1 MKLNKKLLTAALAG
15 ALIVT
20 AVPANTFAEKNSAE
34 DSYTEELNL
43 SKEQAA
49 ARMDELAK
57 QIAELSARRAE
68 IVTREW
74 KPGETSEGLI
84 EKLQKEEA
92 AAKANYEIAKA
103 NFEAR
108 AKEWEAA
115 KDAQE
120 KARLAKRK
128 AIDAYNSKVGEY
140 ERLVKEA
147 EAARDAA
154 KKEAKEKYDDT
165 IASINRKYE
174 VAQTNLDRVEKELAA
189 AQKALETALDEDEN
203 VPEGTNA
210 QIDQAKKA
218 VRDLEAKVAQLKNE
232 RAKAN
237 DEKITVQNSA
247 DETLAN
253 ANKQADT
260 LFQAKLQELN
270 KKYKLNDNYGD
281 AAAELTLIERAKLK
295 AIKDYDEAK
304 AYSDVAFKKYLAAD
318 KAYEAASKAYAKAN
332 QRAYKVTEELKS
344 IEKQL
349 KEKYVRLNII
359 LKDQNKGINSLAGKL
374 DADMIKE
381 IENFAELSKS
391 EQAEAIAKLQA
402 ELNKLKEEYDKTK
415 DEIKEV
421 KSVYTYKF
429 AVKDTAGKGVQGLS
443 LTFTNIEDSTKVYV
457 GTSDENGDIVVKGIA
472 EGTYK
477 IAVTHVPTGY
487 KVVQKGKMVSE
498 VKGLFRPEAE
508 VKAEN
513 NVEEKEAAKES
524 EVTIP
529 EYITIK
535 GAEKDNKEEKDK
547 KEEKDE
553 KVIDGGTIIVDKKDK
568 EEKDNNEKKP
578 EDNKKEDSK
587 KEDNKKEDS
596 KKEDSKADKPAKKE
610 KKKLPKAGAAA
621 EAATIAAAAMAT
633 MGGAY
638 LSLKK
643 RK

>member
-15 ALIVT
+15 ALVVT
-20 AVPANTFAEKNSAE
+20 AVPAGTFAEKNSAE
-34 DSYTEELNL
+34 NTYTEELNL
-43 SKEQAA
+43 TKQQAA
-49 ARMDELAK
+49 ARMDQLAK
-57 QIAELSARRAE
+57 QIAELSARRAA
-68 IVTREW
+68 IVTQEW
-74 KPGETSEGLI
+74 EAGQTSEGLI

-92 AAKANYEIAKA
+92 AAKKAYEAAKANYEAAAKA
-103 NFEAR
+103 
-108 AKEWEAA
+108 WENA

-128 AIDAYNSKVGEY
+128 AIDAYDAKVGEY

-154 KKEAKEKYDDT
+154 KKEAKRKFDDT
-165 IASINRKYE
+165 IANSNRKFE
-174 VAQTNLDRVEKELAA
+174 VAQTNVDRAQIELNAA
-189 AQKALETALDEDEN
+189 KKALATVEDDEEN

-210 QIDQAKKA
+210 QIAQAKKA
-218 VRDLEAKVAQLKNE
+218 VRDAQARLAQAENE
-232 RAKAN
+232 KAKAH
-237 DEKITVQNSA
+237 DEKVEA
-247 DETLAN
+247 HAAAGKTLEN
-253 ANKQADT
+253 AIKQADT
-260 LFQAKLQELN
+260 LFQAKLHELN
-270 KKYKLNDNYGD
+270 KKYRLNDNYGD

-295 AIKDYDEAK
+295 AIKDFDNARANAE
-304 AYSDVAFKKYLAAD
+304 VAFRNYLAAEKSYD
-318 KAYEAASKAYAKAN
+318 AASKAYAKAN

-349 KEKYVRLNII
+349 KEKYVRINII
-359 LKDQNKGINSLAGKL
+359 LKDQNQGINSLAGKL

-391 EQAEAIAKLQA
+391 EQAAAIAKLQT

-429 AVKDTAGKGVQGLS
+429 AVKDTTGKGVQGLT
-443 LTFTNIEDSTKVYV
+443 LQFTNIEDSTKVYN
-457 GTSDENGDIVVKGIA
+457 GTSDEKGDIVVKGIA

-477 IAVTHVPTGY
+477 IAVTHIPTGY

-513 NVEEKEAAKES
+513 NVEEAKKDEAKKEA
-524 EVTIP
+524 EVEIP
-529 EYITIK
+529 EYVTIK
-535 GAEKDNKEEKDK
+535 GGKEDK
-547 KEEKDE
+547 KEEKENKDE
-553 KVIDGGTIIVDKKDK
+553 KVVDGGTIVVEKEKDNKDNTKKPEK
-568 EEKDNNEKKP
+568 EEKENNKKP
-578 EDNKKEDSK
+578 
-587 KEDNKKEDS
+587 
-596 KKEDSKADKPAKKE
+596 AKPAKKE
-610 KKKLPKAGAAA
+610 KAELPKAGAAA

>member
-15 ALIVT
+15 ALVVT
-20 AVPANTFAEKNSAE
+20 AVPAGTFAEKNGAE
-34 DSYTEELNL
+34 NSYTEELNL
-43 SKEQAA
+43 TKEQAA
-49 ARMDELAK
+49 ARMDVLAK
-57 QIAELSARRAE
+57 KIAELSARRAA
-68 IVTREW
+68 IVTQEW
-74 KPGETSEGLI
+74 EAGQTSEGLI

-92 AAKANYEIAKA
+92 AAKKAYEAAKA
-103 NFEAR
+103 NFEAA
-108 AKEWEAA
+108 AKAWEDA

-120 KARLAKRK
+120 QARLAKRK
-128 AIDAYNSKVGEY
+128 ALDAYEAKVGEY
-140 ERLVKEA
+140 NKLVKEA

-154 KKEAKEKYDDT
+154 KKEAQRKYDDT

-174 VAQTNLDRVEKELAA
+174 VAQTNVDRAEKELNAA
-189 AQKALETALDEDEN
+189 KKALETVADDEDVN

-210 QIDQAKKA
+210 QIAQAKKA
-218 VRDLEAKVAQLKNE
+218 VRDAQARLAQAENE
-232 RAKAN
+232 RVKAH
-237 DEKITVQNSA
+237 DEKIEVQNTA
-247 DETLAN
+247 EETLEN
-253 ANKQADT
+253 AKKQADT
-260 LFQAKLQELN
+260 LFQAKIQELN
-270 KKYKLNDNYGD
+270 KKYILNDNYGD

-295 AIKDYDEAK
+295 AIKDYDNAK
-304 AYSDVAFKKYLAAD
+304 ANADAAFENYLAAD
-318 KAYEAASKAYAKAN
+318 KAYDAASKAYAKAN

-349 KEKYVRLNII
+349 KENYVRINII
-359 LKDQNKGINSLAGKL
+359 LKDQNQGINSLAGKL

-391 EQAEAIAKLQA
+391 EQAAAIAKLQA

-429 AVKDTAGKGVQGLS
+429 AVKDTTGKGVQGLT
-443 LTFTNIEDSTKVYV
+443 LQFTNIEDSTKVYN

-498 VKGLFRPEAE
+498 VKSLFRPEAE

-513 NVEEKEAAKES
+513 NAEEATAEKKDATVE
-524 EVTIP
+524 IP
-529 EYITIK
+529 EYVTIK
-535 GAEKDNKEEKDK
+535 GGKEDK
-547 KEEKDE
+547 KDEKEDE
-553 KVIDGGTIIVDKKDK
+553 KVIDGGTIVVEK
-568 EEKDNNEKKP
+568 EKDNKDNKDNKKP
-578 EDNKKEDSK
+578 EKDEKENNK
-587 KEDNKKEDS
+587 
-596 KKEDSKADKPAKKE
+596 KPAKPAKPA
-610 KKKLPKAGAAA
+610 KQQLPKAGAAA

>member
-15 ALIVT
+15 ALVVT
-20 AVPANTFAEKNSAE
+20 AVPAGTFAEKNAAE
-34 DSYTEELNL
+34 NSYTEELNL
-43 SKEQAA
+43 TKQQAA
-49 ARMDELAK
+49 ARMDQLAK
-57 QIAELSARRAE
+57 KIAELSARRAQ
-68 IVTREW
+68 IVTQEW
-74 KPGETSEGLI
+74 KAGETSEGLI

-92 AAKANYEIAKA
+92 AAKKAYEAAKANYEAAAKA
-103 NFEAR
+103 
-108 AKEWEAA
+108 WENA

-128 AIDAYNSKVGEY
+128 ALDAYDAKVGEY
-140 ERLVKEA
+140 NRLVKEA

-154 KKEAKEKYDDT
+154 KKEAKEKFEDT
-165 IASINRKYE
+165 IASANRKYE
-174 VAQTNLDRVEKELAA
+174 VAQTNLDRAENELAA
-189 AQKALETALDEDEN
+189 AKKALETIADDEDEN

-210 QIDQAKKA
+210 QYDQAKKA
-218 VRDLEAKVAQLKNE
+218 VRELQAKVAQLEVE

-237 DEKITVQNSA
+237 DEKITVKDTAKENL
-247 DETLAN
+247 EK

-295 AIKDYDEAK
+295 AIKDYDNAK
-304 AYSDVAFKKYLAAD
+304 ANAEAAFGNYVAAN
-318 KAYEAASKAYAKAN
+318 KAYEAASKAYARAN

-349 KEKYVRLNII
+349 KENYVRINII
-359 LKDQNKGINSLAGKL
+359 LKDQNQGINSLAGKL

-391 EQAEAIAKLQA
+391 EQAEAIAKLKK

-477 IAVTHVPTGY
+477 ITVTHIPTGY

-498 VKGLFRPEAE
+498 VKSLFRPEAE

-513 NVEEKEAAKES
+513 NVEETKKDEAKKEA
-524 EVTIP
+524 EVEIP
-529 EYITIK
+529 EYVTIK
-535 GAEKDNKEEKDK
+535 GGKEDK
-547 KEEKDE
+547 KEDNKKDE
-553 KVIDGGTIIVDKKDK
+553 KVIDGGTIVVEK
-568 EEKDNNEKKP
+568 EKDNEKKP
-578 EDNKKEDSK
+578 EDNKKPE
-587 KEDNKKEDS
+587 KEEKENNK
-596 KKEDSKADKPAKKE
+596 KPAKPAKE
-610 KKKLPKAGAAA
+610 KKALPKAGAAA